1 MGVDSPSASMRALD
15 WAADAAALHGLPFR
29 IVHASVWER
38 FEGAV
43 PAEDLPEG
51 FAEAALLQ

>member
-1 MGVDSPSASMRALD
+1 MRALD